1 MSATL
6 APKIFVA
13 RASSGL
19 RHTRKLQDGG
29 VPLALGLEWL
39 HFGSTIPVIV
49 PRLALPIDQLSHIQK
64 ELLLLL
70 CVQCLS

>member
-29 VPLALGLEWL
+29 VPLAL
-39 HFGSTIPVIV
+39 V
-49 PRLALPIDQLSHIQK
+49 
-64 ELLLLL
+64 LL
-70 CVQCLS
+70 